1 MPNSDML
8 PLRRS
13 LHAKPEQRP
22 LLFHHDGHV
31 ILNFG
36 RNRLLGTDDP
46 DCRRLNGIPTV
57 SPLQMEAL
65 ELVQELGEKYQLELP
80 MQLGDLT
87 FINNFGILHSRDA
100 FEDSGT
106 RVRYL
111 VRMWIQNTALSW
123 KLPKELESGNHA
135 TYDDAA
141 EQIWNILPAPRVKFD
156 VRDRFSP

>member
-1 MPNSDML
+1 
-8 PLRRS
+8 
-13 LHAKPEQRP
+13 
-22 LLFHHDGHV
+22 
-31 ILNFG
+31 
-36 RNRLLGTDDP
+36 
-46 DCRRLNGIPTV
+46 
-57 SPLQMEAL
+57 MEAL

-106 RVRYL
+106 QVRYL

-123 KLPKELESGNHA
+123 KLPKVLESGNRA

-141 EQIWNILPAPRVKFD
+141 EQIWNILPAPRFKFD